1 LRALLRRRHAA
12 LPDLSPVSSPINDD
26 AAPAPPSGSLAP
38 GAAVAQWVALW
49 QIVFF
54 IQRVLSH
61 YRAIGYTPYFFSGGH
76 PTELSGIGG
85 WYRQA
90 RPDFR
95 REVKN
100 SRQNSVLGA
109 PRRRD
114 FYISRSRAD
123 LRAGRRG
130 KGKGGKGERKG
141 RKKKGGR
148 KREFSSL

>member
-90 RPDFR
+90 
-95 REVKN
+95 
-100 SRQNSVLGA
+100 Q
-109 PRRRD
+109 PRKAAKL
-114 FYISRSRAD
+114 YY
-123 LRAGRRG
+123 
-130 KGKGGKGERKG
+130 
-141 RKKKGGR
+141 RKKLRPAASFTIWAPIVVSGVSTRLNKFR
-148 KREFSSL
+148 YQVSAKIR